1 VGVGRDGVVVVK
13 NGRRPNHRGA
23 RVGALVGAVV
33 AATLAGSSGCGLFD
47 STEFSPEEWR
57 RLQSLT
63 SWNDADPEILHGIGR
78 PPPDPSNGLV
88 ATDGYPVGPD
98 GALLPGAALGKQFF
112 FDARFSGKSTGADW
126 LGRVR
131 TANARVPIGE
141 PVNLACAS
149 CHDLGRA
156 ASDPI
161 AAPISIGAGSIAAN
175 APALANVG
183 FFPLLH
189 WNGRF
194 DSLWAQALVV
204 TEAGI
209 VQNASRLEVAW
220 TIWRYYRDTYAAVF
234 GEPVFGVDPSLPAAT
249 DLQTVR
255 QGPSAGQCAVSAAGP
270 CNPGCVAYPGVA
282 GCWPRFPPAGSPR
295 ARAAGETCLNPLDDA
310 PDCCVSPDQTPF
322 NCMTPEDQ
330 AAVNTV
336 FVRFGKALGAFEQAL
351 ASANA
356 PFDRFMAEGR
366 DSTAINAAAKRGA
379 RLFVGKASCFNCH
392 NTPLFSDQFFNN
404 VAVATTGPLELT
416 TSDCPAGDPI
426 CDCAT
431 PARAIATCLPWGALT
446 GLELLR
452 SFPLRRDSPAS
463 DDPADPTVKNLLAER
478 LADLGATPPD
488 AASGLPSPLPTSL
501 KWRWKTPS
509 LRNVALTAPY
519 MHNGRYAT
527 LAEVIEH
534 YDRGGDEQ
542 APGPLAPL
550 IKPLALTADEKADL
564 EAFLLTLTSAPWPA
578 AIAQAPAL
586 PVVPLP

>member
-1 VGVGRDGVVVVK
+1 MK
-13 NGRRPNHRGA
+13 KA
-23 RVGALVGAVV
+23 RVQIDRRSIPGALAAAV
-33 AATLAGSSGCGLFD
+33 AAAALAGSHGCGLFD
-47 STEFSPEEWR
+47 STEFSPEEWH

-78 PPPDPSNGLV
+78 PPPDPSNALV
-88 ATDGYPVGPD
+88 PADGYPLGPD
-98 GALLPGAALGKQFF
+98 GTLLPGAALGKQLF
-112 FDARFSGKSTGADW
+112 FDPRFSGASTGADW

-131 TANARVPIGE
+131 PAHARVPIGE

-156 ASDPI
+156 ASDPL

-220 TIWRYYRDTYAAVF
+220 TLWHYYRDTYAAVF
-234 GEPVFGVDPSLPAAT
+234 GAPVFGVDPSLAAAT
-249 DLQTVR
+249 DLQTIR
-255 QGPSAGQCAVSAAGP
+255 QGPSAGQCAPPAAGS
-270 CNPGCVAYPGVA
+270 CSPGCVAHPGVE

-295 ARAAGETCLNPLDDA
+295 ARTAGETCLDPRDDG
-310 PDCCVSPDQTPF
+310 PSCCVSPDRTPF
-322 NCMTPEDQ
+322 NCMSPEDQ
-330 AAVNTV
+330 AAVNAV

-366 DSTAINAAAKRGA
+366 DSTVINAAAKRGA

-392 NTPLFSDQFFNN
+392 NTPLFSNRFFNN

-426 CDCAT
+426 CDCVTPGRAT
-431 PARAIATCLPWGALT
+431 ATCLPWGALT
-446 GLELLR
+446 GFELLR
-452 SFPLRRDSPAS
+452 SFPLRRDSAAS
-463 DDPADPTVKNLLAER
+463 DDPADPTVKDFLAER
-478 LADLGATPPD
+478 LGDLGAAPPD
-488 AASGLPSPLPTSL
+488 AASGLPSPLPASL

-509 LRNVALTAPY
+509 LRNVAVTAPY

-542 APGPLAPL
+542 APGPLATL

-586 PVVPLP
+586 PLVPLP

>member
-1 VGVGRDGVVVVK
+1 MKRIRGGRGRD
-13 NGRRPNHRGA
+13 A
-23 RVGALVGAVV
+23 ITGALVW
-33 AATLAGSSGCGLFD
+33 AAAAAALVGSNGCGLFD

-63 SWNDADPEILHGIGR
+63 SWNEADPDILRGIGR
-78 PPPDPSNGLV
+78 PPADPSNALV
-88 ATDGYPVGPD
+88 PPDGYPLGPD
-98 GALLPGAALGKQFF
+98 GTLLPGAALGKQLF
-112 FDARFSGKSTGADW
+112 FDARFSGTSTGADW

-131 TANARVPIGE
+131 PAQARVPIGQ
-141 PVNLACAS
+141 PVDLACAS

-156 ASDPI
+156 ASDPL

-220 TIWRYYRDTYAAVF
+220 TLWRYYRDTYTALF
-234 GEPVFGVDPSLPAAT
+234 GEPVFGVDPSVAGAT
-249 DLQTVR
+249 DLQTIR
-255 QGPSAGQCAVSAAGP
+255 QGPSAGQCAPPVAGA
-270 CNPGCVAYPGVA
+270 CNAGCVAYPGVA

-295 ARAAGETCLNPLDDA
+295 ARAAGETCLAPGDDA
-310 PDCCVSPDQTPF
+310 PGCCVSPDRTPF

-366 DSTAINAAAKRGA
+366 DSAVINAAAKRGA

-392 NTPLFSDQFFNN
+392 NTPLFSNRFFNN

-416 TSDCPAGDPI
+416 TADCPAGDPV

-431 PARAIATCLPWGALT
+431 PGRAAATCLPWGALT

-452 SFPLRRDSPAS
+452 SFPLRRDSAAS
-463 DDPADPTVKNLLAER
+463 DDPADATVKDFLAER
-478 LADLGATPPD
+478 LRDLGAPPSD
-488 AASGLPSPLPTSL
+488 AASGLPSPLPASL

-542 APGPLAPL
+542 APGPLATL

-586 PVVPLP
+586 PLVPLP